1 MYHVLNR
8 LIYGVFLSQ
17 SIKNIIIHLAEKIG
31 PPTKAMN
38 STRYVQLNPSLGL
51 GAVIFFQ
58 HRRID
63 EVHKANH
70 SRYSEWG
77 LSCLKIEITN

>member
-17 SIKNIIIHLAEKIG
+17 SIKDRIIHLEKIG
-31 PPTKAMN
+31 PFTKAMN

-58 HRRID
+58 NRRLD